1 VVEPATLGGW
11 LMNIGISIG
20 ISPFYEDIVRI
31 YIYYTNHM
39 NPYDALGFSE
49 IMGFILQQKA
59 IAIRISSDFSG
70 FHHDDDFLGCLT
82 HT

>member
-1 VVEPATLGGW
+1 
-11 LMNIGISIG
+11 M
-20 ISPFYEDIVRI
+20 

-70 FHHDDDFLGCLT
+70 FHHDDDFLGCRTSSHRPMSSLLFVSKIDQSEGLPR
-82 HT
+82 HY

>member
-1 VVEPATLGGW
+1 
-11 LMNIGISIG
+11 
-20 ISPFYEDIVRI
+20 
-31 YIYYTNHM
+31 M

>member
-1 VVEPATLGGW
+1 
-11 LMNIGISIG
+11 
-20 ISPFYEDIVRI
+20 
-31 YIYYTNHM
+31 M

-70 FHHDDDFLGCLT
+70 FHHDDDFLGCPMSSLLFVSKIDQSEGLPSGYVKIAIE
-82 HT
+82 HGNL